1 MLKDFV
7 KAAKPDEE
15 QITKEVKQAREKLA
29 VYQMKIKEA
38 KLPVMV
44 IFEGW
49 GSAGKGSV
57 IGRVIRSIDP
67 RFFTV
72 KTMGDPSPEDMRYPF
87 LYRYMKEIP
96 EAGKFVFFDT
106 FWMEEVTGQKMS
118 GEIDE
123 KTYARRV
130 RSINTTERS
139 LTDNGYLVMKF
150 FFHISKKT
158 QKKRLQAL
166 LDDKSTAW
174 RVDENDI
181 LENKEYKKYLE
192 TYDRYLEDTNRS
204 AAPWYIIDASDKK
217 WAELQVLRFLNQ
229 GIDTALKNHSLA
241 VPILQNTF
249 RLNKTP
255 LLSEISLADKTI
267 SDEEYR
273 KELDRLQKKLRDLH
287 NELYLKKIPVIIAYE
302 GWDAAGKGGNI
313 KRITAALDPRGYEV
327 QPIASPEPHEKARH
341 FLWRFWT
348 RLPKDGHIAIF
359 DRTWYGRVMVERL
372 EGFCSENDWQ
382 RAYNEINQF
391 EKELA
396 EWGAVVIKFWVQI
409 DNETQLARFTD
420 RQNTPEK
427 QWKITDEDWRNR
439 EKWPQYEQAVDEML
453 QKTNTS
459 FAPWYILESN
469 DKKYARIK
477 ALRIVVEALKKAV
490 EKK

>member
-15 QITKEVKQAREKLA
+15 QITKEAKQAREKLA

-72 KTMGDPSPEDMRYPF
+72 KTMGDPSAEDMRYPF

-158 QKKRLQAL
+158 QKKRLRAL

-174 RVDENDI
+174 GWMRMIFSKTKSTKNI
-181 LENKEYKKYLE
+181 WRP
-192 TYDRYLEDTNRS
+192 TT
-204 AAPWYIIDASDKK
+204 
-217 WAELQVLRFLNQ
+217 
-229 GIDTALKNHSLA
+229 GIWRTQTG
-241 VPILQNTF
+241 PQ
-249 RLNKTP
+249 P
-255 LLSEISLADKTI
+255 PGISLTPPTK
-267 SDEEYR
+267 SGR
-273 KELDRLQKKLRDLH
+273 
-287 NELYLKKIPVIIAYE
+287 
-302 GWDAAGKGGNI
+302 
-313 KRITAALDPRGYEV
+313 
-327 QPIASPEPHEKARH
+327 SC
-341 FLWRFWT
+341 RFC
-348 RLPKDGHIAIF
+348 
-359 DRTWYGRVMVERL
+359 V
-372 EGFCSENDWQ
+372 S
-382 RAYNEINQF
+382 
-391 EKELA
+391 
-396 EWGAVVIKFWVQI
+396 
-409 DNETQLARFTD
+409 
-420 RQNTPEK
+420 
-427 QWKITDEDWRNR
+427 
-439 EKWPQYEQAVDEML
+439 
-453 QKTNTS
+453 
-459 FAPWYILESN
+459 
-469 DKKYARIK
+469 
-477 ALRIVVEALKKAV
+477 
-490 EKK
+490 